1 MQITTKE
8 QLQKALD
15 DNTTIYGVH
24 GLGPSSWNTEYV
36 LSNEAMS
43 IRNNGIGD
51 YLIKNGV
58 SSSQFFLQDFNCE
71 GGGYNH
77 HKLFDNKQEADEY
90 CAWAKENT
98 PPIKLDRWY
107 DCYDDYGYDDE

>member
-15 DNTTIYGVH
+15 DNATIYVVE
-24 GLGPSSWNTEYV
+24 GLGSSSRNTEYV
-36 LSNEAMS
+36 LSNKAMS
-43 IRNNGIGD
+43 IQTNGIGD
-51 YLIKNGV
+51 YLIKNGANL
-58 SSSQFFLQDFNCE
+58 SEFFLQDFNCE

-90 CAWAKENT
+90 CAWEEKNT
-98 PPIKLDRWY
+98 PPIEPDIWH
-107 DCYDDYGYDDE
+107 DDYDD